1 MVDFSSKIQGFTC
14 ISDDSKKKILAI
26 IANLDDEKQAQI
38 IAILEEGEIKKK
50 ALEGAHNKKVLEH
63 VQKYMKKV
71 DEFRRGPLRK
81 AFKAAEST
89 DHKSDEDEAEDLLKD
104 L

>member
-26 IANLDDEKQAQI
+26 IANLDDEKQSQI

-50 ALEGAHNKKVLEH
+50 ALTDAHNKKVAEH
-63 VQKYMKKV
+63 INKYLKQV
-71 DEFRRGPLRK
+71 DEFKRGPLRK

-89 DHKSDEDEAEDLLKD
+89 DHKSDENDAEDLLKD